1 MRYAFTKGVALLFIP
16 ILAFSQDTLKST
28 TNTAP
33 ASDKVYNLEDYLL
46 SEDTRLVLDSDF
58 GETLSRV
65 EINENRY
72 MDINE
77 SDDFHYTQELERRED
92 GIYLVSA
99 DQHVDVF
106 LFISKSME
114 TSYPTPP
121 LQLPATFKIGD
132 KWSWKTYK
140 VEDEDSIFVT
150 TSGRIEAEEKL
161 FFPAGEFDALRIVF
175 DIETSE
181 GEKSTVTQWMAPNL
195 GRIKM
200 NVVMEGGGFVGTI
213 LSILGYD
220 EIEFNL
226 KEVLHEEVAKKD

>member
-16 ILAFSQDTLKST
+16 ILAFSQDPLKSI

-65 EINENRY
+65 EKNGNRY
-72 MDINE
+72 KDINE

-121 LQLPATFKIGD
+121 LQLPAKLKIGD
-132 KWSWKTYK
+132 NWSWKTYK

-181 GEKSTVTQWMAPNL
+181 GEKSEVTQWMTPNL

-200 NVVMEGGGFVGTI
+200 KVVMEGGGFVGTI